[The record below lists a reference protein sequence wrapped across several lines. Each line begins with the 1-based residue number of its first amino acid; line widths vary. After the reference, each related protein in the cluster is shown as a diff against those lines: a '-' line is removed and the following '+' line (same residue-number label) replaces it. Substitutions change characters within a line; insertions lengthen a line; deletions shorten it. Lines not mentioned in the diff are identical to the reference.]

1 MTGDRSVSKCLQRRY
16 GRGLTA
22 NKNPCLF
29 CSSMYFFGLVWCFA
43 ALLFLPGGKPKTH
56 KKDKENTQATA
67 EEKDEQN
74 NSTTDEFIELRHRVN
89 KKIEAHN
96 RQERLLHAGARNSL
110 LKENLMWGLR
120 LLRTR

>member
-1 MTGDRSVSKCLQRRY
+1 
-16 GRGLTA
+16 
-22 NKNPCLF
+22 
-29 CSSMYFFGLVWCFA
+29 MYYFGHVWCFV

-56 KKDKENTQATA
+56 PKVEENTQATA

-89 KKIEAHN
+89 KKLEAQN
-96 RQERLLHAGARNSL
+96 RQERLLYAGARNSL